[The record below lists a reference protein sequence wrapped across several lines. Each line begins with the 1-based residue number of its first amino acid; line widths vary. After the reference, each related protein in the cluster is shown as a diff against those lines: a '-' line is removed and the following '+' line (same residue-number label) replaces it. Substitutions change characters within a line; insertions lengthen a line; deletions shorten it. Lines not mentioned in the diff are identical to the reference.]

1 MSDSW
6 DPIHWSPAA
15 SSVRGIIQARI
26 LEWAAI
32 TSSRGSSQHGDWTCI
47 SYVSCTGRWVL
58 SAPQDH
64 LGSFL
69 SGSHGKESAFNAGET
84 SMITGIGKI
93 PWRREGLPT
102 PVFLSGEF
110 CGQRSWVNCS
120 QWGSKSWTQLSDY
133 LPSGVEIFILTLLL
147 NLEMNTVSQK

>member
-1 MSDSW
+1 
-6 DPIHWSPAA
+6 
-15 SSVRGIIQARI
+15 
-26 LEWAAI
+26 
-32 TSSRGSSQHGDWTCI
+32 
-47 SYVSCTGRWVL
+47 
-58 SAPQDH
+58 
-64 LGSFL
+64 
-69 SGSHGKESAFNAGET
+69 
-84 SMITGIGKI
+84 MITGIGKI

-120 QWGSKSWTQLSDY
+120 QWSSKSWTQLSDY